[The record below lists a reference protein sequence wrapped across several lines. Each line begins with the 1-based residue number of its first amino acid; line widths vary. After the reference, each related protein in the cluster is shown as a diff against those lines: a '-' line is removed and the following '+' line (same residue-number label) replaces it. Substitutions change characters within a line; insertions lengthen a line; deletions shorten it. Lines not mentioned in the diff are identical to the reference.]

1 MSNPELEQL
10 GKLIASDHDLQ
21 KAALSGISKV
31 IHEHI
36 EQKQLKVSPELLK
49 SLGGLESGSYLN
61 EAYNEDIILVRSVIV
76 YVKSRVLDLAHD
88 LVQLHDVRTR
98 VDNQLSK
105 MNLNLNSPTIK

>member
-1 MSNPELEQL
+1 MLGGNESFKEERLMSNPELEQL

-21 KAALSGISKV
+21 KAELS
-31 IHEHI
+31 
-36 EQKQLKVSPELLK
+36 
-49 SLGGLESGSYLN
+49 
-61 EAYNEDIILVRSVIV
+61 
-76 YVKSRVLDLAHD
+76 AHD